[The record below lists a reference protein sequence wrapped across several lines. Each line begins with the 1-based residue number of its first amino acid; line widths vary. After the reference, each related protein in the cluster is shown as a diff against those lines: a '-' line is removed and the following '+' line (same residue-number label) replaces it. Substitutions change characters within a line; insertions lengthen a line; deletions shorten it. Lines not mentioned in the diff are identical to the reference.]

1 MSYSFSCYWSLG
13 EAMII
18 NTTEKLKSRFT
29 PEEEAFYRKEGYLI
43 YKKPVFAPEK
53 FQRLQAC
60 FEDILADLPEGFSTE
75 MMDVPHFT
83 FTQLYEWL
91 FSDEILS
98 MVTPFLGDDVALWS
112 SHFLS
117 KPGGVGKRVPWH
129 EDSAYWRGWLEPM
142 DVVTVWLA

>member
-1 MSYSFSCYWSLG
+1 ML
-13 EAMII
+13 

-29 PEEEAFYRKEGYLI
+29 SEEEAFYRREGYLI
-43 YKKPVFAPEK
+43 YKQPVFSPEK
-53 FQRLQAC
+53 FQRLQQC

-98 MVTPFLGDDVALWS
+98 MVIPFLGDDIALWS

-117 KPGGVGKRVPWH
+117 KPGGVA
-129 EDSAYWRGWLEPM
+129 SASRGMKIRLTGGISWTRWMWLQCGSPSIPLPAR
-142 DVVTVWLA
+142 TAA